1 MTSVYEI
8 NRFHPKF
15 AIIVIKL
22 KSSSFR
28 ACLHGGEGPLIGE
41 VTFKFGGSPHLSC
54 KRDQIKMR
62 DYMNRRVTS
71 NTWGPPPSCK
81 QALNVV

>member
-8 NRFHPKF
+8 NRFHPKL

-41 VTFKFGGSPHLSC
+41 VTFGGSPHPPC

-62 DYMNRRVTS
+62 GCMNRRVTP
-71 NTWGPPPSCK
+71 NTWGPLPSCK
-81 QALNVV
+81 RAPNVV